1 MARASTRAWDA
12 VVLDPEDDVAMALAD
27 LVPGT
32 IRVRLGEAIETV
44 TLTEPIPLGHKLARR
59 AIAAGALVRKYG
71 APIGEATAAIAAG
84 AHVHVHNVRSRRAR
98 RREEK
103 THAG

>member
-1 MARASTRAWDA
+1 MARAADRAWDA
-12 VVLDPEDDVAMALAD
+12 VVLAPEDDVAMALAD

-32 IRVRLGEAIETV
+32 VRIRLGEAVETL
-44 TLTEPIPLGHKLARR
+44 TLTEPVALGHKIARR

-71 APIGEATAAIAAG
+71 APIGEAKVAIAPG

-98 RREEK
+98 RREED
-103 THAG
+103 TDAR

>member
-1 MARASTRAWDA
+1 MARARNRAWDA
-12 VVLDPEDDVAMALAD
+12 VVLAPEDDVAMALAD
-27 LVPGT
+27 LPPGT
-32 IRVRLGEAIETV
+32 VRIRLGEAVETV
-44 TLTEPIPLGHKLARR
+44 TLAEPIPLGHKFARR

-71 APIGEATAAIAAG
+71 APIGEAKVAIAAG

-98 RREEK
+98 RHEEE